1 LIETITTS
9 IFYSKFKGKNENDMA
24 AYAYAFLFY
33 FYYCQQPSTMAALLV
48 KGFADTRPRWV

>member
-24 AYAYAFLFY
+24 AYAFFFD